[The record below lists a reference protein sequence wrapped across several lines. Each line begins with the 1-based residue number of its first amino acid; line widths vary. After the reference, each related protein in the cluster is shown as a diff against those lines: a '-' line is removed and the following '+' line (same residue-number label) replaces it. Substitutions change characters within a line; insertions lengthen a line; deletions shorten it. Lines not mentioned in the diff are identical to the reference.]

1 LDAPPITSR
10 ELLSIWERGQGQ
22 SRAQRALLLLD
33 AFREKEMP
41 QYLANLPVGHRD
53 ALLLSFR
60 EQAFGSA
67 FFALA
72 TCPKCGQKIE
82 ASFHSN
88 EIRSEVSSNPC
99 QEQSVSMNDYSAL
112 VRLPN
117 TLDLIAIDHISE
129 IDRATRVLLERCI
142 VAASFKGEDVQFDRL
157 PESFLDAVL
166 ERMSELDPQ
175 ADVRLDLSCPEC
187 GHGWQAA
194 FDMLTYLWRE
204 IDQWAVRILHDIHV
218 LASAYGWSEAD
229 ILAMSA
235 WRRQVYLELVG
246 Q

>member
-1 LDAPPITSR
+1 MDAPSITSR

-22 SRAQRALLLLD
+22 SRSRRALLLLE
-33 AFREKEMP
+33 ALCEKEMP
-41 QYLANLPVGHRD
+41 QDLAKLPLGRRD

-60 EQAFGSA
+60 EQAFGST
-67 FFALA
+67 FFALV
-72 TCPKCGQKIE
+72 TCPECGQKIE

-88 EIRSEVSSNPC
+88 EIRSEASSSPC
-99 QEQSVSMNDYSAL
+99 QEQSVTMNDYSAL

-117 TLDLIAIDHISE
+117 TLDLMAIDHISE

-157 PESFLDAVL
+157 PESLLDAVL
-166 ERMSELDPQ
+166 ERMSESDPQ

-194 FDMLTYLWRE
+194 FDILSYLWRD
-204 IDQWAVRILHDIHV
+204 IDQWAVRILHDVHV
-218 LASAYGWSEAD
+218 LASAYGWSEVD
-229 ILAMSA
+229 ILSMSA